1 MFLEN
6 AGKVCARI
14 TVGKRCSVFSVA
26 DGRVPWQHPNT
37 AVGIRVIR
45 CQLRPNH
52 GTAIQQLPIIIKHN
66 RPNERG
72 NGSPHITYE
81 LYDVNMLLNAAVFR
95 YSNSATAV
103 SCRGPAGEPR
113 WPLRNSWRGCKV
125 YATNIL
131 PSSCGLRT
139 ANRPDVLNV
148 STLPCLSQ
156 SSSVTKE
163 LKGWRKG
170 RPFCARD

>member
-1 MFLEN
+1 MYLYISSLLEN
-6 AGKVCARI
+6 AGKVSI
-14 TVGKRCSVFSVA
+14 TVGKRCVVFSVA
-26 DGRVPWQHPNT
+26 GGRVPWQHPNT

-52 GTAIQQLPIIIKHN
+52 GTGIQQLPIIIKHN

-72 NGSPHITYE
+72 NGSPHIPHE
-81 LYDVNMLLNAAVFR
+81 LYHFNILFDASAVFR

-103 SCRGPAGEPR
+103 SCHGPAGEPR

-131 PSSCGLRT
+131 PSSCGTCT
-139 ANRPDVLNV
+139 ANRPDVLNE
-148 STLPCLSQ
+148 STLL
-156 SSSVTKE
+156 
-163 LKGWRKG
+163 
-170 RPFCARD
+170 A

>member
-1 MFLEN
+1 MRRNHCRQAVQCFLCGRWQS
-6 AGKVCARI
+6 A
-14 TVGKRCSVFSVA
+14 VA
-26 DGRVPWQHPNT
+26 ASKHSRGNQGHQMSAKAPH
-37 AVGIRVIR
+37 
-45 CQLRPNH
+45 H